1 LIKFINELFP
11 LNRSLAGNDNRKT
24 LKIIK
29 SKIPKLKIKS
39 FDSGNKVFDWTIPKE
54 WEVSDAYVLDE
65 TGKKIIDYKICNLHL
80 ATYSIPFEGYLS
92 SKQLLKKIITHK
104 TLKNAIPYKTLYY
117 KKDWLFCLSKNQLEK
132 IKKNKS
138 KFYFIKI
145 NTKFTVGKMNY
156 GELLIPGKS
165 NKEILISTYICHPS
179 LANNELSGMVMT
191 TYLARH
197 FQNKILNYSIRFLFI
212 PETIGSISYI
222 KYNLK
227 NLKNNFLAGFIVTCV
242 GDNGKFSILKPKNE
256 NCVSYKT
263 SLKVLKDINV
273 KFKLISFLKRGSDER
288 QYSWPGVDLNFT
300 SIMRTKY
307 GSYKEYHTSLD
318 NLSFISS
325 KNIKE
330 TLKLYIK
337 IINKINKSLFP
348 QTISICEPF
357 YENKNFIDYNSAVE
371 VRLINNF
378 LIYSDGLTSIEE
390 LSGILKINST
400 KCMNI
405 YKFLKINELVV

>member
-1 LIKFINELFP
+1 MIKFINQLFP

-39 FDSGNKVFDWTIPKE
+39 FNSGDKVFDWTIPNE
-54 WEVSDAYVLDE
+54 WEVFDAYILDE
-65 TGKKIIDYKICNLHL
+65 TGKKIIDYKTCNLHL

-92 SKQLLKKIITHK
+92 LKQLLKKIITHK

-117 KKDWLFCLSKNQLEK
+117 KNDWIFCLSKNQLEK

-191 TYLARH
+191 TYLAKH

-227 NLKNNFLAGFIVTCV
+227 KLKNNFLAGFIVTCV
-242 GDNGKFSILKPKNE
+242 GDSGKFTILKPKNE
-256 NCVSYKT
+256 TSVSYKIT
-263 SLKVLKDINV
+263 LRVLKDINA
-273 KFKLISFLKRGSDER
+273 KFKSISFLKRGSDER

-325 KNIKE
+325 ENIKE

-337 IINKINKSLFP
+337 VINKINTSLFP
-348 QTISICEPF
+348 KTISICEPF
-357 YENKNFIDYNSAVE
+357 YENKNFINYHPIGTKIIS
-371 VRLINNF
+371 NF
-378 LIYSDGLTSIEE
+378 LMYSDGLTSIEE
-390 LSGILKINST
+390 LSGILKINTT

-405 YKFLKINELVV
+405 YKFLKKNKLVL